1 MGDLSSITGEK
12 EVNRMAGR
20 KPARMYRQIKSQSY
34 TRREYMGGV
43 PNSRITQFEMGYKKG
58 DFPIEMQ
65 LIAENGV
72 CIRHTALEAAR
83 IACNRTIQKKA
94 GTQGYFMK
102 IHIFPHEVIRE
113 NKMATGAG
121 ADRISSG
128 MRNAFGK
135 AIGTAA
141 RVKSGQIIIT
151 LKVGR
156 AHFKEAKIALWKA
169 GLRIPTTFRI
179 EVVRG
184 EAIN

>member
-1 MGDLSSITGEK
+1 
-12 EVNRMAGR
+12 MAGR
-20 KPARMYRQIKSQSY
+20 KPARMYRRVKQQSY

-43 PNSRITQFEMGYKKG
+43 PNSRIAQFEMGNVNG

-65 LIAENGV
+65 LISESVAA
-72 CIRHTALEAAR
+72 IRHTALEAAR

-94 GTQGYFMK
+94 GSQGYFMK
-102 IHIFPHEVIRE
+102 IHVYPHEVIRE

-128 MRNAFGK
+128 MRNSFGK
-135 AIGTAA
+135 AVGTAA
-141 RVKSGQIIIT
+141 RVRKGQVIMT
-151 LKVGR
+151 LRVGR

-169 GLRIPTTFRI
+169 GIRIPASFRI
-179 EVVRG
+179 DVIRG